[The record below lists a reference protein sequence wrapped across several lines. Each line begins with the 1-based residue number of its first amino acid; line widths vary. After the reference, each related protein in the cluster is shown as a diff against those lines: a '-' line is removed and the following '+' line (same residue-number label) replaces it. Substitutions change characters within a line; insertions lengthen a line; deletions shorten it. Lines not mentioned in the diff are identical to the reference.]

1 MWKAPEKN
9 GSEVRGCAS
18 DERIVPLN
26 ENDCQPLMKKEPAA
40 ADARRTP
47 RILCHSAAQGASTA
61 AAAAPGDGR
70 KGTALSVATA
80 ASAAEVRVEMPAPM
94 LDPSTPAPP
103 PAWWPCSNAPSTM
116 CSILGPTPP
125 LPSLLPT
132 PPTTTRCSWIR
143 TLGSRR
149 SRVSAQLI
157 LKSFSMHEASDEP
170 RRTMPSSCAPSL

>member
-94 LDPSTPAPP
+94 LDPLDSGSAASMVAMLERAKHDVLNT
-103 PAWWPCSNAPSTM
+103 WSNASTAVAAANTANHHKM
-116 CSILGPTPP
+116 
-125 LPSLLPT
+125 
-132 PPTTTRCSWIR
+132 
-143 TLGSRR
+143 
-149 SRVSAQLI
+149 
-157 LKSFSMHEASDEP
+157 
-170 RRTMPSSCAPSL
+170 